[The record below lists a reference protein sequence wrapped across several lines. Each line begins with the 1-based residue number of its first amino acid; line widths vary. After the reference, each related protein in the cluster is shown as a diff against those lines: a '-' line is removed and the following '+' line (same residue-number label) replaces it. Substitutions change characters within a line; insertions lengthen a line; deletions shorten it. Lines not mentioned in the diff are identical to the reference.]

1 MEQHWRGVLTLWCS
15 YQQLDSKNLGSQLN
29 ANMDNIYSVISYR
42 LKTEGSLCPETLH
55 SIIDLAD
62 FSRIMLKSDS
72 ILLPLIPEYINAL
85 NDSWIQL
92 RYLML
97 RLAGSG
103 PPLLSNEADIAIAE
117 SMKNSFSD
125 LDEGKQILFFKN
137 VVIYYLRIGDPT
149 KAAKF
154 NAICMSLMDKAVDA
168 GNVPK
173 ASVYSGAA
181 TISQHDGQY
190 QKAMSYARKGRIEAR
205 KVGSVLVELDCL
217 VLEASAFASLGDL
230 SHAFELCEAAQ
241 DLVVA
246 SGLQDSDRELAIWD
260 ITAEVAFNKTQ
271 YNKAYGFYHL
281 IVQHTSP
288 AKSPHYYAYAA
299 LCLIQIEIILGQ
311 AGCETG
317 IKLAS
322 LKAMSENIQWNQG
335 VLFANLLEADLD
347 RSQEGLPRVLGS
359 HAKCFESA
367 RKHND
372 VQVMFK
378 CLEKL
383 GDGVSRL
390 SDFDDAFHWTGTYF
404 AFSRRTKNL
413 WHTYQS
419 LQYLAEILLEWGDK
433 ETSLSLFHTVLDG
446 SKETGVHQR
455 QVDCESRIAEIQN
468 QQTRAH
474 S

>member
-1 MEQHWRGVLTLWCS
+1 
-15 YQQLDSKNLGSQLN
+15 
-29 ANMDNIYSVISYR
+29 
-42 LKTEGSLCPETLH
+42 
-55 SIIDLAD
+55 
-62 FSRIMLKSDS
+62 
-72 ILLPLIPEYINAL
+72 
-85 NDSWIQL
+85 
-92 RYLML
+92 
-97 RLAGSG
+97 
-103 PPLLSNEADIAIAE
+103 
-117 SMKNSFSD
+117 
-125 LDEGKQILFFKN
+125 
-137 VVIYYLRIGDPT
+137 
-149 KAAKF
+149 
-154 NAICMSLMDKAVDA
+154 MSLMDEAADA
-168 GNVPK
+168 DNVPK
-173 ASVYSGAA
+173 ASVYSDAA
-181 TISQHDGQY
+181 TIARHDGQY
-190 QKAMSYARKGRIEAR
+190 QKAMLYARKGRIEAR

-217 VLEASAFASLGDL
+217 VLETYALASLGDL

-271 YNKAYGFYHL
+271 YNKAYAVYHL

-288 AKSPHYYAYAA
+288 AKSPYFYAYAS
-299 LCLIQIEIILGQ
+299 LCLIQIEIILGE
-311 AGCETG
+311 ASCDTG

-322 LKAMSENIQWNQG
+322 LKAMSENIQWSQG
-335 VLFANLLEADLD
+335 VLFVNLLEADLD
-347 RSQEGLPRVLGS
+347 RSQGLLGS

-372 VQVMFK
+372 IQVMFG

-419 LQYLAEILLEWGDK
+419 LQYLAEILLGWGDK
-433 ETSLSLFHTVLDG
+433 ETSLSLFHTVLEG

-468 QQTRAH
+468 QQTRTH